1 MIVNEPACR
10 SVPDLRP
17 DRGVYLRRRLCH
29 AAHPPAGVG
38 GEQTMGHRGRA
49 GGLLR
54 RGPVHPRHHRREHRH
69 LCGPRSGGHR
79 RGGGGYPRAGVPVPG
94 DHYGD
99 RRLPAKLHAP
109 GVCGTRLQ
117 RRPGGGGRAHHVQ
130 RHQAV
135 QKRRHRLA
143 HPDHLRRGAGAG
155 GVRHLLLPAPGGAGD
170 GVGLC
175 DVPGVS
181 GDRRGR
187 GGPVRP
193 RREGRA
199 QVMVLVQL
207 FLEFCRVGLFS
218 VGGGLATIPF
228 LTDLG
233 ERTGW
238 FGAGDLANMIAISE
252 STPGPMGVNMA
263 TYVGF
268 HTAGVVG
275 GVVATV
281 GLIFPSVVIILIIA
295 GFLEK
300 FRQSKAVDA
309 VFYGLRA
316 ASVALITAALLQVA
330 KIALL
335 TPGQPFQLNLV
346 AVILAVIVF
355 VLVKFSPLKKLHPVC
370 FIGLAALAG
379 IVFQM

>member
-1 MIVNEPACR
+1 MILIR
-10 SVPDLRP
+10 
-17 DRGVYLRRRLCH
+17 
-29 AAHPPAGVG
+29 
-38 GEQTMGHRGRA
+38 
-49 GGLLR
+49 
-54 RGPVHPRHHRREHRH
+54 
-69 LCGPRSGGHR
+69 
-79 RGGGGYPRAGVPVPG
+79 
-94 DHYGD
+94 
-99 RRLPAKLHAP
+99 
-109 GVCGTRLQ
+109 
-117 RRPGGGGRAHHVQ
+117 
-130 RHQAV
+130 
-135 QKRRHRLA
+135 
-143 HPDHLRRGAGAG
+143 
-155 GVRHLLLPAPGGAGD
+155 
-170 GVGLC
+170 
-175 DVPGVS
+175 
-181 GDRRGR
+181 
-187 GGPVRP
+187 
-193 RREGRA
+193 
-199 QVMVLVQL
+199 L

-238 FGAGDLANMIAISE
+238 FTPGDLANMIAISE

-295 GFLEK
+295 RFLEK

-330 KIALL
+330 KIALMFHETGVEIAPSQGVL
-335 TPGQPFQLNLV
+335 TYELFYWPAFILA
-346 AVILAVIVF
+346 AVIF
-355 VLVKFSPLKKLHPVC
+355 VLVKFSPLKKLHPIC

-379 IVFQM
+379 IIFQM